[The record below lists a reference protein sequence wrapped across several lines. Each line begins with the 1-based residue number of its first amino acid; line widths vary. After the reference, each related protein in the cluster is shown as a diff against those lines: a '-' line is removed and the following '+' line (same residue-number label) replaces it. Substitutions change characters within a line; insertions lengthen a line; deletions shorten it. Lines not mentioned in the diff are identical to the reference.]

1 MCIFNFPSALRLN
14 EFTDDKRPFTAVFFD
29 SVQNGP
35 LRVLKKGSK
44 SKKDTIKKNLSNN
57 DTNEKEDVSCDY
69 KTEETCYDEWYKP
82 VSCSLMSE
90 GGCPCPEGTERCNAD
105 LANGCVGYCTDACCD
120 WNNEYTCFEAWQPNT
135 GFCATFED
143 GCSCPK
149 GQTECIKGQGF
160 CSNACCDL
168 TLEEHCY
175 GPNNTSFCAKIAAGG
190 CPCPE
195 GQVKCGADLNSYG
208 WCGNECCDSITEEIC
223 VEYDDGYYQPFT
235 NQYCAAI
242 AEGGC
247 PCPEGQEKCGAD
259 LANNSPGYCTD
270 ACCNYTTHETCYN
283 PPSCALIVDGGCPCP
298 VGQVKCGAD
307 LDNNY
312 AGYCTDVCCDQKTE
326 EICYK
331 EAFGC
336 QPSQFCAKIIDGGCP
351 CPENQ
356 VRCGQGKILC
366 LLHCELNFDHYL
378 LFVVYVFYWTH

>member
-44 SKKDTIKKNLSNN
+44 SKKDTIKKNLSKNG
-57 DTNEKEDVSCDY
+57 TNEKEDVSCDY

-356 VRCGQGKILC
+356 VRCGQGKR
-366 LLHCELNFDHYL
+366 F
-378 LFVVYVFYWTH
+378 YVFFISN

>member
-1 MCIFNFPSALRLN
+1 MCILNFPSALGLN
-14 EFTDDKRPFTAVFFD
+14 EFTDDKRPFTTVFFD

-44 SKKDTIKKNLSNN
+44 SKKDTIEKNLSNN
-57 DTNEKEDVSCDY
+57 DTNEKEDVSCDS

-195 GQVKCGADLNSYG
+195 GQVKCGADL
-208 WCGNECCDSITEEIC
+208 
-223 VEYDDGYYQPFT
+223 
-235 NQYCAAI
+235 
-242 AEGGC
+242 
-247 PCPEGQEKCGAD
+247 
-259 LANNSPGYCTD
+259 
-270 ACCNYTTHETCYN
+270 
-283 PPSCALIVDGGCPCP
+283 
-298 VGQVKCGAD
+298 
-307 LDNNY
+307 DNNY

-331 EAFGC
+331 EASGC

-351 CPENQ
+351 CAENY

-378 LFVVYVFYWTH
+378 LFCGLRFLLDTLRP